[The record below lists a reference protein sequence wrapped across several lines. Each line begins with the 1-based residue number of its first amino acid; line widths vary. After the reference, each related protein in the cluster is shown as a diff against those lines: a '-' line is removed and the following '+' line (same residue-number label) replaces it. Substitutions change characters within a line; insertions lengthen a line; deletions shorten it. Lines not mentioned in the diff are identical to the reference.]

1 MKEQNMLDFRKKAKG
16 TEQPWWAVEV
26 PFSIFLRRHDQI
38 QKDLPDRW
46 IYGISRK
53 EKTEKA
59 EEDAGKLR
67 LCVIA

>member
-1 MKEQNMLDFRKKAKG
+1 MKEQNMLDFRKRQRGLSSHGGLWKSFFHIS
-16 TEQPWWAVEV
+16 E
-26 PFSIFLRRHDQI
+26 RHDQI

-67 LCVIA
+67 LCAIT

>member
-1 MKEQNMLDFRKKAKG
+1 MVG
-16 TEQPWWAVEV
+16 CGS
-26 PFSIFLRRHDQI
+26 PFFHISERHDRI

>member
-1 MKEQNMLDFRKKAKG
+1 MVG
-16 TEQPWWAVEV
+16 CGS
-26 PFSIFLRRHDQI
+26 PFFFFSERHDQI

-59 EEDAGKLR
+59 EEDAEKLR
-67 LCVIA
+67 LCAIT